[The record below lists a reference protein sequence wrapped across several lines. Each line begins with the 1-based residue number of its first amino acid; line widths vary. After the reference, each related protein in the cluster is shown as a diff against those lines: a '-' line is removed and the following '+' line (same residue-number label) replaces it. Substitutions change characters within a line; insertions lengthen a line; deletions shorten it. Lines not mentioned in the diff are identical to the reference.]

1 MENDLSIEGRNTTP
15 PSKFSLDLE
24 QNGTIER
31 CRLKA
36 KA

>member
-1 MENDLSIEGRNTTP
+1 MENNLLIEGGNTTP
-15 PSKFSLDLE
+15 PSESSLNLE

-31 CRLKA
+31 YRLKA